1 MRKGVI
7 IFVSSIIFIY
17 CQSVSAQNVVD
28 SLGADSL
35 IRQLPEVMIKG
46 EHPLAVVHGS
56 AITYDLP
63 PIIEKKGVDKFD
75 VIIEVR
81 NLQRS

>member
-1 MRKGVI
+1 M
-7 IFVSSIIFIY
+7 SISF
-17 CQSVSAQNVVD
+17 CTKRSR

-63 PIIEKKGVDKFD
+63 RIIEKKGVDKFD